1 MAEAWGFRDGQGR
14 PVELADRADDAI
26 TAVPAENQPEP

>member
-1 MAEAWGFRDGQGR
+1 MAEAWVGFPIDGLGNRD
-14 PVELADRADDAI
+14 DDAI